1 MNNFVIG
8 FLFSYLTMTKDG
20 KNLSKNIVNA
30 IGKDVNNYLKKEGV
44 IEKSRDIRPSGVDK
58 PTVESKEQS
67 VNKEPT
73 CE

>member
-44 IEKSRDIRPSGVDK
+44 IEKSRDIRPSSIDK

-67 VNKEPT
+67 INKEPT

>member
-30 IGKDVNNYLKKEGV
+30 IGKDVNNYLKKECV
-44 IEKSRDIRPSGVDK
+44 IEKSRDIRPSSFDK
-58 PTVESKEQS
+58 PTIESKEQS